1 MIAIRVC
8 PICKK
13 TFEGRVGVPKVYCD
27 DCMITQDLAAMDE
40 AVKESSWFFDGD
52 DEKFEEIED
61 EKDPILVP
69 SLLPSPPRQSKES
82 LLSLIQKK
90 RS

>member
-13 TFEGRVGVPKVYCD
+13 KFEGRVGVPKVYCD
-27 DCMITQDLAAMDE
+27 DCTITQDLVATDE

-52 DEKFEEIED
+52 RRRERPD
-61 EKDPILVP
+61 
-69 SLLPSPPRQSKES
+69 S
-82 LLSLIQKK
+82 
-90 RS
+90 RSITFAAASTTE

>member
-13 TFEGRVGVPKVYCD
+13 KFEGRVGVQKVYCD
-27 DCMITQDLAAMDE
+27 DCTITQDLVATDE

-61 EKDPILVP
+61 EKDQILVQ
-69 SLLPSPPRQSKES
+69 SLFPPPPRQSKES

>member
-13 TFEGRVGVPKVYCD
+13 KFEGRVGVPKVYCD
-27 DCMITQDLAAMDE
+27 DCTITQDLVATDE
-40 AVKESSWFFDGD
+40 AAKESSWFFDGD

-61 EKDPILVP
+61 EKDQILVQ
-69 SLLPSPPRQSKES
+69 SLLPPPPRQSKES

>member
-13 TFEGRVGVPKVYCD
+13 KFEGRVGVPKVYCD
-27 DCMITQDLAAMDE
+27 DCTITQDLVATDE

-69 SLLPSPPRQSKES
+69 SLLPLPPRQSKES

>member
-13 TFEGRVGVPKVYCD
+13 KFEGRVGVPKVYCD
-27 DCMITQDLAAMDE
+27 DCMITQDIAAMDE

-61 EKDPILVP
+61 EKDQILVQ
-69 SLLPSPPRQSKES
+69 SLLPPPPRQSKES

>member
-13 TFEGRVGVPKVYCD
+13 KFEGRVGVPKVYCD
-27 DCMITQDLAAMDE
+27 DCTITQDLVATDE

-69 SLLPSPPRQSKES
+69 SLLPQPPRQSKES

>member
-13 TFEGRVGVPKVYCD
+13 KFEGRVGVPKVYCD
-27 DCMITQDLAAMDE
+27 DCTITQDLVAMDE

-61 EKDPILVP
+61 EKDQILVP
-69 SLLPSPPRQSKES
+69 SLLTPPPRQSKES
-82 LLSLIQKK
+82 LFKSHSKEA
-90 RS
+90 

>member
-13 TFEGRVGVPKVYCD
+13 KFEGRVGVPKVYCD
-27 DCMITQDLAAMDE
+27 DCTITQDLVATDE

-61 EKDPILVP
+61 EKDPILVS
-69 SLLPSPPRQSKES
+69 SLLPPPPRQSKES

>member
-13 TFEGRVGVPKVYCD
+13 KFEGRVGVPKVYCD
-27 DCMITQDLAAMDE
+27 DCTITQDLVATDE

-61 EKDPILVP
+61 EKGPILVQ
-69 SLLPSPPRQSKES
+69 SLLPPPPRQSKES

>member
-27 DCMITQDLAAMDE
+27 DCMITQDLAAMD
-40 AVKESSWFFDGD
+40 
-52 DEKFEEIED
+52 
-61 EKDPILVP
+61 
-69 SLLPSPPRQSKES
+69 
-82 LLSLIQKK
+82 
-90 RS
+90 